1 MHYVYHSIFFLYF
14 YTRIVIFI
22 VSNMHPKIIYIAF
35 FNLFKYSYI
44 ELKNIT
50 LLHRF
55 ISIYYLN

>member
-1 MHYVYHSIFFLYF
+1 
-14 YTRIVIFI
+14 
-22 VSNMHPKIIYIAF
+22 MHPKIIYIAF